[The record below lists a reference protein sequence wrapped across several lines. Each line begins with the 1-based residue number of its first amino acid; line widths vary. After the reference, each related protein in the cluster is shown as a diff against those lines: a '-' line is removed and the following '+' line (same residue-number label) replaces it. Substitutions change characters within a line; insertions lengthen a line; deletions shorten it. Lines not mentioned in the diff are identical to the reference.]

1 MFRLIVDEDLELGLV
16 EERHAEPLFAV
27 IERHR
32 EHLRTWL
39 AWPDRTHSVEDLL
52 AWIRGALAR
61 FAANK
66 GFAAGLWSNRTLCGV
81 AAYQPIDWENWSVAL
96 GYYLAADC
104 QGRGLMTR
112 AVRALVTHAFTELG
126 LNRVE
131 IRCAV
136 GNGKSRAI
144 PLRLGFSEEG
154 VVREAQWLNGRFVDH
169 VIYGMLARDW
179 PAAATR

>member
-1 MFRLIVDEDLELGLV
+1 MFRLIVDEELELGLV
-16 EERHAEPLFAV
+16 EERHAAALFALV
-27 IERHR
+27 EQHR

-39 AWPDRTHSVEDLL
+39 PWLDRNRTVDDTLTHVRDSL
-52 AWIRGALAR
+52 AQ

-66 GFAAGLWSNRTLCGV
+66 GPSTGLWAKGTLCGV
-81 AAYQPIDWENWSVAL
+81 AAFHPIDLDNRSVSL
-96 GYYLAADC
+96 GYWLAADR
-104 QGRGLMTR
+104 QGHGLMTR
-112 AVRALVTHAFTELG
+112 AVRALVSHALAELG

-136 GNGKSRAI
+136 GNSKSRAI
-144 PLRLGFSEEG
+144 PLRLGFTDEG

-179 PAAATR
+179 PAAVTH

>member
-1 MFRLIVDEDLELGLV
+1 M
-16 EERHAEPLFAV
+16 
-27 IERHR
+27 
-32 EHLRTWL
+32 T
-39 AWPDRTHSVEDLL
+39 
-52 AWIRGALAR
+52 
-61 FAANK
+61 
-66 GFAAGLWSNRTLCGV
+66 GLWAKGVLCGV
-81 AAYQPIDWENWSVAL
+81 AAYHPIDWENRSAAL
-96 GYYLAADC
+96 GYWLAADH

-169 VIYGMLARDW
+169 AVYGMLARDW